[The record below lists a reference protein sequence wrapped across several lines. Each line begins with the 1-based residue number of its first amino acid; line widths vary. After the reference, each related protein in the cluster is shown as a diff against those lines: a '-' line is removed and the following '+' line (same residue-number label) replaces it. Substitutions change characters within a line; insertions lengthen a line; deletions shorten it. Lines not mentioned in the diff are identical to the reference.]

1 MNAQTDN
8 LNFLANY
15 LFAKLSKNT
24 LLVKNWYRYDSL
36 EEPASNFMYKM
47 NTSYSDS
54 IDKKVK
60 IIQFTAKYSNSL
72 EKIIYFEMDS
82 PVGRLL
88 NKQIENKT
96 YQILDQYL
104 IEKLLLLNHLGDKLS
119 NESQPSSSINIVKI

>member
-1 MNAQTDN
+1 MNIKNDN
-8 LNFLANY
+8 LNFLARH

-24 LLVKNWYRYDSL
+24 LLVKEWYRYNSL

-47 NTSYSDS
+47 NASYSDP

-60 IIQFTAKYSNSL
+60 IIQFTAKYSTIV

-82 PVGRLL
+82 PVSSFLH
-88 NKQIENKT
+88 KQIENKT
-96 YQILDQYL
+96 YHVIDQYL